1 MIFAS
6 STGFHVGSRPIA
18 LNYFCFRDDDFNGK
32 IIGTRIP
39 HQKCSSHVLNRT

>member
-1 MIFAS
+1 
-6 STGFHVGSRPIA
+6 

-39 HQKCSSHVLNRT
+39 HQKCSSHVLNRTWPLIFNSFILIR